1 MSLRGVVDVESERRA
16 RIEDIRHVLESL
28 NVPALVVYIPTKDRL
43 VQQDAP
49 SEVERDTRDFARWI
63 GADCVNGALGFLRE
77 DGRADSRRLVT
88 LRRALGA
95 GGLGSFRPF
104 HGRNRAPV
112 GGRSSPGPVAPG
124 QSGRPG
130 TVMGTALSNVC
141 AATYRVFRSLPP
153 KVQFELNPVGTVP
166 SALAAGE

>member
-63 GADCVNGALGFLRE
+63 GADCVNGALAFSGRTAAQI
-77 DGRADSRRLVT
+77 RADWLPHDGHWGQGGSDCFARFMVETVHRWEADHLP
-88 LRRALGA
+88 ALWREVSPV
-95 GGLGSFRPF
+95 GLGPSW
-104 HGRNRAPV
+104 
-112 GGRSSPGPVAPG
+112 G
-124 QSGRPG
+124 QP
-130 TVMGTALSNVC
+130 
-141 AATYRVFRSLPP
+141 
-153 KVQFELNPVGTVP
+153 
-166 SALAAGE
+166 